1 MHACCGAS
9 IEKTNLWES
18 FHHGTSGHRPR
29 ISRVRGE
36 YLYPPETFHRSPI
49 LYSLLVVSF
58 TTGKIEI
65 DIVFNIS

>member
-1 MHACCGAS
+1 MLWCKHRENQPVGVFPPWDFWAS
-9 IEKTNLWES
+9 AS
-18 FHHGTSGHRPR
+18 DQQGQG
-29 ISRVRGE
+29 RVP
-36 YLYPPETFHRSPI
+36 LPPETFHRSPI

>member
-1 MHACCGAS
+1 MPWCKHRD
-9 IEKTNLWES
+9 ERTNLWES
-18 FHHGTSGHRPR
+18 FRHGTSGDQPR
-29 ISRVRGE
+29 ISRLGRVP
-36 YLYPPETFHRSPI
+36 LPPETFHWSPI